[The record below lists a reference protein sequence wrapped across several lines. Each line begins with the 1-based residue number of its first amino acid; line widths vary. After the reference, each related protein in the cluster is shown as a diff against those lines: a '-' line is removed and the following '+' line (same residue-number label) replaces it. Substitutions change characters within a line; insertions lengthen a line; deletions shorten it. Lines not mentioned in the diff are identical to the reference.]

1 MQQIELHRVQHIS
14 NDYLALSKQYGE
26 ILQTEQRL
34 AKPGKVGEIG
44 SVVFISQYPI

>member
-1 MQQIELHRVQHIS
+1 MQQIELHHVQHIS

-34 AKPGKVGEIG
+34 AKPGKVGDFGTLTIL
-44 SVVFISQYPI
+44 VPK